1 LLRAPGKRKQD
12 MDDLS
17 SRQDGINT
25 ELGFHPLADLFP
37 LLEGEEFDAL
47 VADIKAH
54 GPVSLLSCTRA

>member
-1 LLRAPGKRKQD
+1 